1 MTQAPAPYQ
10 LVIDAWRASTTL
22 HDIGEVV
29 ERVAGLLAQGVEADA
44 LTLWRVSRDGRQ
56 TETLAT
62 AAMKPGSPLRM
73 PVRDLSEIAVRAW
86 RDMTAVG
93 MPLRLVSGRGPLHG
107 AFAPEGG
114 QGEGLV
120 VPLHDTKS
128 LLGAMVLWSRRDGV
142 FTDAHATLLG
152 ELAAPFD
159 AAVQLHNERDSVS
172 REREALEADR
182 RALLQRLER
191 DDVSDALI
199 GADSGLRDVITRAEQ
214 VAPTDAPVLL
224 FGETGAGK
232 EVIARV
238 IHRRS
243 RRASGPIVRVNCGA
257 IPQGLID
264 SELFGHE
271 KGSFTGAIAA
281 RKGWFERADGGT
293 LFLDEIGE
301 LPHDAQVRLLHILQD
316 GVFERVGAQR
326 SLHVDVRIVA
336 ATHRDL
342 QAMVDAGRFREDLWY
357 RLSVFPIEIPPLRK
371 RPEDIPAL
379 ATHFAARAGMRIGG
393 SRLAL
398 SPADIELLVAYA
410 WPGNVRELASV
421 IERAV
426 ILGDGKRLHLSAAL
440 GTATTRE
447 NQTTL
452 PATTDPETWRIA
464 PLDEAMA
471 RHIERALHAC
481 HGQVEG
487 KAGAAA
493 LLRINPHTLRSRMR
507 KLGIDPRHVRAAA
520 PAPVN
525 R

>member
-1 MTQAPAPYQ
+1 MTQVPAPYQ

-29 ERVAGLLAQGVEADA
+29 ARVAGLLVNSLDADA
-44 LTLWRVSRDGRQ
+44 LTLWRVSKDGRQ
-56 TETLAT
+56 TETLTSA
-62 AAMKPGSPLRM
+62 PLKGGPTLAM
-73 PVRDLSEIAVRAW
+73 PVRELSEGAVRAW

-93 MPLRLVSGRGPLHG
+93 MPLRLVPGRGPLHG
-107 AFAPEGG
+107 VFAPETG
-114 QGEGLV
+114 QGEGVV
-120 VPLHDTKS
+120 VPLHDSRS
-128 LLGAMVLWSRRDGV
+128 LLGAMVLWSRREGT
-142 FTDAHATLLG
+142 FTEAHATLLG

-159 AAVQLHNERDSVS
+159 AAVQLHNERDSAS

-182 RALLQRLER
+182 RALLQRLDR

-199 GADSGLRDVITRAEQ
+199 GADSGLREVITRAEQ

-224 FGETGAGK
+224 TGETGAGK
-232 EVIARV
+232 ELIARV

-243 RRASGPIVRVNCGA
+243 RRATGPIVRVNCGA

-301 LPHDAQVRLLHILQD
+301 LPHDAQVRLLRILQD

-326 SLHVDVRIVA
+326 SLRVDVRIVA

-342 QAMVDAGRFREDLWY
+342 QGMVDAGRFREDLWY
-357 RLSVFPIEIPPLRK
+357 RLSVFPIEIPPLRE

-393 SRLAL
+393 SRLTL
-398 SPADIELLVAYA
+398 SPADIEMLVAYA
-410 WPGNVRELASV
+410 WPGNVRELAAV

-440 GTATTRE
+440 GSATTRE
-447 NQTTL
+447 SQRAM
-452 PATTDPETWRIA
+452 PAADPDSWRIA
-464 PLDEAMA
+464 PLNEAMA

-481 HGQVEG
+481 NGQVEG

-493 LLRINPHTLRSRMR
+493 MLRINPHTLRSRMR
-507 KLGIDPRHVRAAA
+507 KLGIDPRVARAAS
-520 PAPVN
+520 PGT